1 MARYEFYPPPISD
14 SVRVS
19 AKRRKGRQVSRFDR
33 YLLSQLLT
41 AFGFYALVLV
51 AVYWINRAVGLFD
64 QLIGDGQTALVFVEF
79 SLLTLPN
86 VIRLVL
92 PIAAFIAAVT
102 VTNRLMQE
110 SELVVMQATGF
121 SAFRLA
127 RPVLFFGGIVLAM
140 MLVLLHVLVPAS
152 RSAMIQ
158 RQAEISQN
166 VTARYLTPGQ
176 FTHPAPGVT
185 LYLREISATG
195 ELMNLFLSDN
205 RDPAESVTYTA
216 RKALFARGD
225 SGPKLI
231 MLQGMAQTL
240 TRVVTGADSRLSVTR
255 FADFTFDLGG
265 LLTGNARPNRKMGEL
280 STPALLWPSAAVL
293 TETGETAQSLWI
305 EAQSRFAEPLTA
317 MTVPLV
323 GFAALLLGA
332 FSRFGLWRQIAVAI
346 GMLIVV
352 QALATMAANLA
363 AVPLGWVLSY
373 LPGVAGLGIAT
384 ATLWWSQRPRRLRA
398 GAGPGVGPGAGSG
411 AADGAAGAAA

>member
-14 SVRVS
+14 SVQ
-19 AKRRKGRQVSRFDR
+19 AGTKRQRGWRVSRFDR

-92 PIAAFIAAVT
+92 PIAAFIAAIT

-127 RPVLFFGGIVLAM
+127 RPVLFFGAIVLVM

-176 FTHPAPGVT
+176 FTHPASGVT

-216 RKALFARGD
+216 QKALFARGD

-240 TRVVTGADSRLSVTR
+240 TRADSRLSVTR

-265 LLTGNARPNRKMGEL
+265 LLTGKTRPDRKMGEL
-280 STPALLWPSAAVL
+280 LTPELLWPSPAVL
-293 TETGETAQSLWI
+293 TETGETPQSLWI
-305 EAQSRFAEPLTA
+305 EVQSRFAEPLTA
-317 MTVPLV
+317 MAVPLV
-323 GFAALLLGA
+323 GFSALLLGA

-363 AVPLGWVLSY
+363 GVPLGWVLSY
-373 LPGVAGLGIAT
+373 LPGLAGLAIGT

-398 GAGPGVGPGAGSG
+398 GVGPGVVA
-411 AADGAAGAAA
+411 